1 MMTKMPFYKNKN
13 SFKHSIKSTQK
24 RNFFII
30 TSEFL
35 PDPGGIGSHA
45 YNLSKYLYEN
55 NIDVTVIAPYSEK
68 GNQSQF
74 DEKESFKIS
83 RYSGFKFLKILNI
96 IKLFFKEYLKSNNS
110 TVICTGQVPFI
121 VFGLLSKLFN
131 IKSILIFHGH
141 ETLMG
146 NYFIRYISNYILNQ
160 YDQIIA
166 VSDFSASLLK
176 GKISVSK
183 VDIIYNGVDIKR
195 FEKLKRINKIRKN
208 KNLRL
213 LTLGSLSKRKGQHNV
228 IKALP
233 EIKKSFENVSYHMV
247 GPDNIKFELTQL
259 AESLNVLESI
269 HFYGYLED
277 YELSKLFQECD
288 IFLMLS
294 ENLPNGDIEG
304 FGIAILEA
312 NYFGLPA
319 IGSKGCGIDNAINN
333 METGILIDNH
343 NPIDCKKAIEQI
355 MNDYQN
361 FSYAS
366 KNWANDNDW
375 SKTITQYIKII

>member
-1 MMTKMPFYKNKN
+1 VI
-13 SFKHSIKSTQK
+13 FKKKILV
-24 RNFFII
+24 I

-45 YNLSKYLYEN
+45 YNLSKYLYKN
-55 NIDVTVIAPYSEK
+55 DIDVTVIAPKNNK
-68 GNQSQF
+68 GNQAQF
-74 DEKESFKIS
+74 DKKERFKIF
-83 RYSGFKFLKILNI
+83 RYSGFKFFKIFNI
-96 IKLFFKEYLKSNNS
+96 IKLFFKEYLRSNNS
-110 TVICTGQVPFI
+110 TVICTGQLPFI
-121 VFGLLSKLFN
+121 VFGLLSKLVH

-141 ETLMG
+141 ENSMG
-146 NYFIRYISNYILNQ
+146 NFFIRYISNYILNQ
-160 YDQIIA
+160 YDQVIA
-166 VSDFSASLLK
+166 VSDFSGSLLK
-176 GKISVSK
+176 DKIIENK
-183 VDIIYNGVDIKR
+183 LEIIYNGVDIKR
-195 FEKLKRINKIRKN
+195 FGKFKKISKIRKN

-247 GPDNIKFELTQL
+247 GPDNIKLELTEL
-259 AESLNVLESI
+259 AESLNVIDSI

-277 YELSKLFQECD
+277 YELSNLFQECD

-319 IGSKGCGIDNAINN
+319 IGSKGCGIENAINN
-333 METGILIDNH
+333 MKTGVLIDNH
-343 NPIDCKKAIEQI
+343 NPIDCRRAIVQI

-361 FSYAS
+361 FRYAS
-366 KNWANDNDW
+366 KNWANAHDW
-375 SKTITQYIKII
+375 DKTIKEYIKII